1 MFEDLLESGNFPYCS
16 LFSGSRYSGR
26 MYAAVNVA
34 DKLGAGL
41 ESTLILSDR
50 NNSIDI
56 RAALNLYRKH
66 RNATAAELLKRTVLT
81 FLKQFHGALLDSQS
95 QTGKRK
101 FSEAGEAMDLLSRLQ
116 SLKEDDVPKWADSL
130 ESSLEKLYPSP
141 NSQAV
146 TIGKIRD
153 IRRWCSEY
161 SADGKVKVIII
172 EGIENSGES
181 VSNSLLKILEEPPS
195 DTYFILISSNPGR
208 IGQTVLSRVRHFV
221 FPDMT
226 VEEKNRILT
235 NLFVNPNDYRDLKS
249 FFLTM
254 SGTDD
259 RLLLTSAEI
268 LSTGKKPDINA
279 LVQELEKNRTW
290 SRFYELLT
298 AEIRDRYNEG
308 RINERKCSYL
318 TEQIE
323 SMVSKAASFNQM
335 NRLTFDFVLFRTLE
349 VLS

>member
-221 FPDMT
+221 FPDIT

>member
-1 MFEDLLESGNFPYCS
+1 MFDDLLNSGNYPYCS
-16 LFSGSRYSGR
+16 LYSGSRYSGR
-26 MYAAVNVA
+26 MYAATEVA
-34 DKLGAGL
+34 NRLGSGL
-41 ESTLILSDR
+41 EGTLILSDR

-56 RAALNLYRKH
+56 KAALNLYRKH
-66 RNATAAELLKRTVLT
+66 RNASAADLLKRTVLT

-101 FSEAGEAMDLLSRLQ
+101 FSEAGEAMDLLSRLP
-116 SLKEDDVPKWADSL
+116 SLSEDDVPKWADSL
-130 ESSLEKLYPSP
+130 ETSLEKLYPSP

-208 IGQTVLSRVRHFV
+208 IGQTILSRVRHFV

-226 VEEKNRILT
+226 EEKKKQILT
-235 NLFVNPNDYRDLKS
+235 SLFVNPDSYRDLKS

-259 RLLLTSAEI
+259 ALLSRSAQI
-268 LSTGKKPDINA
+268 LSTGKKPDIAA

-290 SRFYELLT
+290 DRFYELLT
-298 AEIRDRYNEG
+298 SEIRDRYNEG
-308 RINERKCSYL
+308 KINERKCSYL

-323 SMVSKAASFNQM
+323 TMVSKSASFNQM

>member
-26 MYAAVNVA
+26 MYAATEVA
-34 DKLGAGL
+34 NKLGAGL

-66 RNATAAELLKRTVLT
+66 RNATAADLLRRTVLT

-116 SLKEDDVPKWADSL
+116 SLKEDDVPKWSDSL

-161 SADGKVKVIII
+161 SADGRVKVIII

-226 VEEKNRILT
+226 EQEKNRILT

-249 FFLTM
+249 FFLTK

-259 RLLLTSAEI
+259 KLLLTSAEI

-290 SRFYELLT
+290 GRFYELLT
-298 AEIRDRYNEG
+298 SEIRDRYNEG

>member
-116 SLKEDDVPKWADSL
+116 SLMEDDVPKWADSL

>member
-116 SLKEDDVPKWADSL
+116 SLKEDDVPKWSDSL

>member
-1 MFEDLLESGNFPYCS
+1 MFDKLLDNGNFPYCS

-26 MYAAVNVA
+26 MYAATEVA
-34 DKLGAGL
+34 NKLGAGL
-41 ESTLILSDR
+41 DGTLILSDR

-66 RNATAAELLKRTVLT
+66 RNDSAAELVRRTVLT

-95 QTGKRK
+95 QANKRK
-101 FSEAGEAMDLLSRLQ
+101 FSEAGEAMDLLSGIS
-116 SLKEDDVPKWADSL
+116 SLSEDRVPKWADSM
-130 ESSLEKLYPSP
+130 EAALEKLYPSP

-161 SADGKVKVIII
+161 SADGKNKVIII

-221 FPDMT
+221 FPDMST
-226 VEEKNRILT
+226 EEKNRILT
-235 NLFVNPNDYRDLKS
+235 SLFVNPAEYKDLKS

-259 RLLLTSAEI
+259 KLLLQSAQI
-268 LSTGKKPDINA
+268 LSTGQKPDINS

-298 AEIRDRYNEG
+298 SEIRNRYNEG
-308 RINERKCSYL
+308 RIGERKCSYL

>member
-1 MFEDLLESGNFPYCS
+1 MFEDLLDSGNFPYCS
-16 LFSGSRYSGR
+16 LFSGTRYSGR

-41 ESTLILSDR
+41 ESTLVLSDR

-66 RNATAAELLKRTVLT
+66 RNATAADLLKRTVLT

-101 FSEAGEAMDLLSRLQ
+101 FSEAGEAMDLLSRLP

-141 NSQAV
+141 NTQAV

-208 IGQTVLSRVRHFV
+208 IGQTILSRVRHFV

-226 VEEKNRILT
+226 VEEKNRILA

-259 RLLLTSAEI
+259 KLLLQSAEI

-298 AEIRDRYNEG
+298 SEIRNRYNEG
-308 RINERKCSYL
+308 KISERKCSYL

-323 SMVSKAASFNQM
+323 SMVSKASSFNQM